1 MGEQVTQNTQSAGFV
16 RAKYLKEALRRGAT
30 PILSTPQDSL
40 IQECSPAWDDGDPVV
55 HKAYLDQLVECAP
68 EAITIL
74 DATHHV
80 MRINSEF
87 VRMFGFSMEEVL
99 GKSLSDLIVPLERT
113 AESDWIEE
121 AVE

>member
-1 MGEQVTQNTQSAGFV
+1 MGDQVTQNTQSSGFV
-16 RAKYLKEALRRGAT
+16 RTKYLKEALRRGAT

-40 IQECSPAWDDGDPVV
+40 IQEWAPTWDDGDPVV

-74 DATHHV
+74 DTSHHV

-87 VRMFGFSMEEVL
+87 VRMFGFATEEVL
-99 GKSLSDLIVPLERT
+99 GKSLSE
-113 AESDWIEE
+113 
-121 AVE
+121 